1 VWCGGVGCVGVSDV
15 GMWGGG
21 GLGAWLLECEG
32 LEVGIAEVWAV
43 GSVGVWG
50 VAMSGW
56 WGCRRLKAGVLGVW

>member
-1 VWCGGVGCVGVSDV
+1 MYRCGGAGGVGV
-15 GMWGGG
+15 WGE
-21 GLGAWLLECEG
+21 GLGAGLLECEG

-50 VAMSGW
+50 FAMSGW